1 MKEKV
6 FLLHLA
12 PNSIKLIKTNLK
24 MKKKSI
30 KNITRFLSICLTLS
44 FLVSCSSSDD
54 KEVSVVPTFTK
65 TNTTKTEAFIE
76 EAITLT
82 IEGKDFTDIKV
93 TSSNSTVVIKKITAS
108 TYEITSPV
116 AASTNI
122 TAELSNSSNKNS
134 QIIKLNFHEHGIKDL
149 GFLEVEGIKIS
160 DNGTKIL
167 ALLGEPDVKT
177 SDSTGDQWN
186 YLSKGLSIS
195 FTTGSTTVNAFRIY
209 SLSFTSQP
217 QIYTKLAFKD
227 YPNDILYSGWK
238 IDNSS
243 TTMDAVVKKLGAPQ
257 NKFYN
262 NGFTEYNYIDKNRS
276 IKFVFS
282 ANGVDDIVGKTIKYI
297 FI

>member
-1 MKEKV
+1 
-6 FLLHLA
+6 
-12 PNSIKLIKTNLK
+12 

-30 KNITRFLSICLTLS
+30 KNVAKFLSLCLTIS

-82 IEGKDFTDIKV
+82 VEGKDFTDIKV
-93 TSSNSTVVIKKITAS
+93 TSSNSSVVIKKITTS
-108 TYEITSPV
+108 TYEIKSPV

-122 TAELSNSSNKNS
+122 TVELSNSSNKNS
-134 QIIKLNFHEHGIKDL
+134 QTIKLNFHEHGVKDL
-149 GFLEVEGIKIS
+149 GIIEVEGIKVD
-160 DNGTKIL
+160 DNATKVL
-167 ALLGEPDVKT
+167 AFLGEPDSKT
-177 SDSTGDQWN
+177 SDSTGDHWN
-186 YLSKGLSIS
+186 YVSKGLSIS
-195 FTTGSTTVNAFRIY
+195 FSAGTSFVNAFRIY

-243 TTMDAVVKKLGAPQ
+243 TTMDAVVKKLGTPR
-257 NKFYN
+257 NKFNNNGYTEYSYN
-262 NGFTEYNYIDKNRS
+262 NGIT
-276 IKFVFS
+276 FVFS
-282 ANGVDDIVGKTIKYI
+282 SNGVDDIVGKTIKYI
-297 FI
+297 FVSF